1 MHAMDEL
8 KSLAELLWMLLT
20 EPRTAILLA
29 LLAMAA
35 YTDVRS
41 YRIPNWLTGFGL
53 LAGLLLSVWN
63 VRHPMQELMLA
74 FGGIA
79 LGLFALLPLY
89 LIRILGAGDVK
100 LMAMVGAFLGLPG
113 TLHALAFV
121 LVTGGL
127 VAIAFALGR
136 RVGRQVVENLKQ
148 ITASMALAALT
159 GARTNGLTGLESAA
173 RIPYGVSICLGTV
186 AYVVGRQAGMA

>member
-1 MHAMDEL
+1 MHDMDEL

-20 EPRTAILLA
+20 EPRTGILLL
-29 LLAMAA
+29 LLATAA
-35 YTDVRS
+35 WTDVRS

-63 VRHPMQELMLA
+63 VRHPGQELMLA

-113 TLHALAFV
+113 TLHALV
-121 LVTGGL
+121 LVLITGGL
-127 VAIAFALGR
+127 VAIAYALSR
-136 RVGRQVVENLKQ
+136 RVGRQLVANLRQ
-148 ITASMALAALT
+148 ITTSVALAAMT
-159 GARTNGLTGLESAA
+159 GVHANGLAGFQSAG
-173 RIPYGVSICLGTV
+173 RIPYGVSICLGTA
-186 AYVVGRQAGMA
+186 AYLVGRQLGMA

>member
-1 MHAMDEL
+1 MDEL

-20 EPRTAILLA
+20 EPRTGILL
-29 LLAMAA
+29 LLLGTAA
-35 YTDVRS
+35 WTDVRS

-63 VRHPMQELMLA
+63 VPHPMQGLMLA
-74 FGGIA
+74 FGGVA

-89 LIRILGAGDVK
+89 LIRVLGAGDVK

-127 VAIAFALGR
+127 VAIAYALSR
-136 RVGRQVVENLKQ
+136 RIGRQVLANLRQ
-148 ITASMALAALT
+148 ITTSVALAAMT
-159 GARTNGLTGLESAA
+159 GVPANGLAGFQSAG
-173 RIPYGVSICLGTV
+173 RVPYGVSICLGTV
-186 AYVVGRQAGMA
+186 AYVLAHQLGMA

>member
-1 MHAMDEL
+1 MDEL

-20 EPRTAILLA
+20 DPRMALLLLLLA
-29 LLAMAA
+29 AA
-35 YTDVRS
+35 AWTDVRS

-53 LAGLLLSVWN
+53 VAGLLLSMWN
-63 VRHPMQELMLA
+63 VPHPLQALMLA
-74 FGGIA
+74 FGGVA

-89 LIRILGAGDVK
+89 LIRVLGAGDVK

-113 TLHALAFV
+113 TLHALALV

-127 VAIAFALGR
+127 VAIAYALSR
-136 RVGRQVVENLKQ
+136 RIGRQVLANVRQ
-148 ITASMALAALT
+148 ITTSVALAAMT
-159 GARTNGLTGLESAA
+159 GVQANGLAGFQSAG

-186 AYVVGRQAGMA
+186 AYVVGRQLGMA

>member
-1 MHAMDEL
+1 MNEL
-8 KSLAELLWMLLT
+8 RSLAELLWTLLT
-20 EPRTAILLA
+20 QPRTGILLA
-29 LLAMAA
+29 LLATAA

-41 YRIPNWLTGFGL
+41 YRIPNWLTGFGVV
-53 LAGLLLSVWN
+53 AGLLLSMWN
-63 VRHPMQELMLA
+63 VKAPLHELLSA

-79 LGLFALLPLY
+79 VGLFVLLPLY
-89 LIRILGAGDVK
+89 LVRMMGAGDVK

-113 TLHALAFV
+113 TLYALAFV

-127 VAIAFALGR
+127 VAIAYALAR
-136 RVGRQVVENLKQ
+136 RVGRQVFENLKQ
-148 ITASMALAALT
+148 ITTSMALAAMT
-159 GARTNGLTGLESAA
+159 GARTNGLAGIQSAG